1 MRPQAPRRSGG
12 EQPGDARGRDAGDAD
27 AAPRLTNNAR
37 AEQVPRPT
45 PGPLGRWAP
54 PLGTAAG
61 HRRWTPP
68 LGAAAERC
76 CRALSLGFAAGLPS
90 PHPLSPRSRRTPAP
104 PPPTPQPQPHQRA
117 AYQPRKS
124 AENWPLLAKIVT
136 FSQVLSHLV
145 ECIVDAENISETD
158 IFSGKT
164 SMFPEKKHPEN
175 CSAVGVLPWWTAHRK
190 RALFTSKYRHFGSKS
205 ALG

>member
-1 MRPQAPRRSGG
+1 MRPQAPRRGGG

-117 AYQPRKS
+117 AYQPMKS

-136 FSQVLSHLV
+136 FSQIVSHFNGIIYIINL
-145 ECIVDAENISETD
+145 ISRADT
-158 IFSGKT
+158 FPGKT
-164 SMFPEKKHPEN
+164 SIFPEEKHSEN
-175 CSAVGVLPWWTAHRK
+175 RSTACVLPWRTARRK
-190 RALFTSKYRHFGSKS
+190 RAHFTRKNRHFGPKS
-205 ALG
+205 ALA